1 MGQEIQPD
9 IFAGAKMGAPRPQ
22 GEGQDGPSQSA
33 KRTVVHTV
41 TLDTGEII
49 MTINE
54 FRAQKSV
61 LVRYPG

>member
-49 MTINE
+49 MTINK
-54 FRAQKSV
+54 FHAQKSA

>member
-1 MGQEIQPD
+1 
-9 IFAGAKMGAPRPQ
+9 MGAPRPQ

-49 MTINE
+49 ITINE

-61 LVRYPG
+61 LARYPG